1 MQHEPAI
8 VVSDLKKTYR
18 EGWFRRGQVHALRG
32 VSFEVNRG
40 EIFGLL
46 GPNGA
51 GKTTFIKILLGII
64 RRNGGTASVLNRAA
78 GTRAARKH
86 IGYLPEHLQI
96 PRYQTPYTALE
107 FYGKL
112 SNVPGSVIRRQRDA
126 LIEQVGLKGWERESV
141 RKFSKGMKQRLGLA
155 QALLH
160 EPDLLVLDE
169 PTDGLDPVGRSQVRS
184 VLTQLRDEGKTIFL
198 NSHILQE
205 VELICDRVAILN
217 KGKLMF
223 VGPASEIST
232 GRSEEIVL
240 EVAGEG
246 EAIRRGLGKHE
257 SVDWSEGAN
266 GTQKITLA
274 IGDQFEID
282 QLVDSLRAAGVSLI
296 GMQRR
301 RESLEDAFLH
311 VLSQQEEGEAEV
323 LEAEVQ

>member
-8 VVSDLKKTYR
+8 VVSNLEKVYR
-18 EGWFRRGQVHALRG
+18 EGWLRRGNVHALRG

-64 RRNGGTASVLNRAA
+64 RRNGGTASVLNHSA
-78 GTRAARKH
+78 GTRAARRH
-86 IGYLPEHLQI
+86 IGYLPEHLRI

-112 SNVPGSVIRRQRDA
+112 SGVSGSVIRKKRDH
-126 LIEQVGLKGWERESV
+126 LLDDVGLKGWEKASV

-160 EPDLLVLDE
+160 EPDLLILDE
-169 PTDGLDPVGRSQVRS
+169 PTDGLDPVGRSHVRK
-184 VLTQLRDEGKTIFL
+184 VLTTLRDQGKTIFL

-217 KGKLMF
+217 KGRMMF
-223 VGPASEIST
+223 CGPADEISAT
-232 GRSEEIVL
+232 TSQDIVL
-240 EVAGEG
+240 EVAGSDD
-246 EAIRRGLGKHE
+246 AIRQGLGE
-257 SVDWSEGAN
+257 YQSVDWSEGPNA
-266 GTQKITLA
+266 TKRLTLA
-274 IGDQFEID
+274 IGDQAEVD
-282 QLVDSLRAAGVSLI
+282 KVVDSLRAAGVSLV
-296 GMQRR
+296 GLQRH

-311 VLSQQEEGEAEV
+311 VLAKQEELDV
-323 LEAEVQ
+323 LDAEVQ